1 MWEIAEIWCN
11 YEKWI
16 GSHSASPRTLGNG
29 EIWGSPGNYLV
40 AFNVKLWNVESEKLP
55 PRHSWVSETTVI
67 CGLLFYVGMQ
77 WSLHGRLLIADGKS
91 EHLCRDVD
99 NPRSQVS
106 KNNWCIIPMNR
117 TQVSKNT
124 WIEPTCNLFLEFSL
138 FLLHHSFC
146 LGQHVFRSDIFLAKM
161 SKVVHPGKR
170 YFYFHAHW
178 KPIDMMSCAIIFL
191 QNWK

>member
-1 MWEIAEIWCN
+1 M
-11 YEKWI
+11 
-16 GSHSASPRTLGNG
+16 
-29 EIWGSPGNYLV
+29 
-40 AFNVKLWNVESEKLP
+40 KLWNVESEKLP

-99 NPRSQVS
+99 NPSSQVS

-146 LGQHVFRSDIFLAKM
+146 LGKMFSDPTFFWRRCRRWCILDD
-161 SKVVHPGKR
+161 PGWSWMILHRKR